1 MKNHDFT
8 VVEQVA
14 SLDRPLVV
22 FDSGSGGLSVLQ
34 SLLAQPLPTDYLY
47 FADSHHLPY
56 GDKSDA
62 FIQDRLHV
70 IVERLQQ
77 ACQPKGLVI
86 ACNTATAA
94 AIDSLRKTYQT
105 QDFPIF
111 GIEPGI
117 KPAVAATRNGH
128 VSVLATTATVH
139 SERFHA
145 LLRQYGEK
153 VTIHLHPAPDLVP
166 VIEAFL
172 ADVSSGR
179 AARQHLA
186 DCVDTYLADIHQAGS
201 DTLLLGC
208 THYNI
213 LINYIYKNSL
223 KKSLNIMDN
232 RNGLIKNIIKYYN
245 SIEADTPLLSLKL
258 LLSDQER
265 SFKNKK
271 EIFNKYNKIKSFV

>member
-1 MKNHDFT
+1 MEDHDFT

-14 SLDRPLVV
+14 SLDRPLAV
-22 FDSGSGGLSVLQ
+22 FDSGSGGLTILQ
-34 SLLAQPLPTDYLY
+34 SLLAEPLATDYLY
-47 FADSHHLPY
+47 FADSYHLPY

-62 FIQDRLHV
+62 FIQDRLHA

-94 AIDSLRKTYQT
+94 AIDSLRETYQT
-105 QDFPIF
+105 EDFPIF

-139 SERFHA
+139 SERFQA

-166 VIEAFL
+166 AIEAFL
-172 ADVSSGR
+172 ADDSSGG

-213 LINYIYKNSL
+213 LINYIYNFYIKL
-223 KKSLNIMDN
+223 YLNIIDN
-232 RNGLIKNIIKYYN
+232 RSGLISNIIKYFN
-245 SIEADTPLLSLKL
+245 NTKSDACLSRLGLLF
-258 LLSDQER
+258 SDQEDKL
-265 SFKNKK
+265 KNQK
-271 EIFNKYNKIKSFV
+271 EIFNKYIKINYFI